1 MKKNQQNRNNSG
13 NMTAEKTSGVK
24 TFFTM
29 LRKLL
34 VTVIMVCIFAGIILT
49 VSAVSYVIGIAN
61 EPLGIDNIRPFTTRK
76 TVYGLIS
83 TKYPKP

>member
-49 VSAVSYVIGIAN
+49 VSAVS
-61 EPLGIDNIRPFTTRK
+61 
-76 TVYGLIS
+76 
-83 TKYPKP
+83 